1 MNFRAV
7 FVAAMASLAVAQAQV
22 IGHDQV
28 RPFPQPDPVT
38 VSQKT
43 AVKFKPQLKID
54 AGCHPYPAVQKDGS
68 MSGGLKWSGPQDG
81 ECTGSRLGSQIY
93 ARSAWVNDVWAIMYA
108 WYFPKGRAATV
119 PPDFLR
125 FFGHR
130 HNWEYVVVWIDNPGL
145 ENATVL
151 GVSMSASIGY
161 SKQAPTDVKY
171 VDGTSVKV
179 AYYYNHLLGNTALQL
194 TEDTGEFQD
203 LIQWDQLSSL
213 ARYSLNHTDWD
224 QTLFGLAGLK
234 MPLKD
239 GVFEELLDKT
249 WPF

>member
-1 MNFRAV
+1 
-7 FVAAMASLAVAQAQV
+7 
-22 IGHDQV
+22 
-28 RPFPQPDPVT
+28 
-38 VSQKT
+38 
-43 AVKFKPQLKID
+43 
-54 AGCHPYPAVQKDGS
+54 
-68 MSGGLKWSGPQDG
+68 
-81 ECTGSRLGSQIY
+81 
-93 ARSAWVNDVWAIMYA
+93 
-108 WYFPKGRAATV
+108 
-119 PPDFLR
+119 
-125 FFGHR
+125 
-130 HNWEYVVVWIDNPGL
+130 
-145 ENATVL
+145 
-151 GVSMSASIGY
+151 MSASIGY